1 MKNILFVLLFGCMG
15 LFSLNA
21 LGQKQ
26 YYDPSMIDYTEDGED
41 EGEYVGHNTVR
52 DEDAEP
58 AESGSTAV
66 TVTVNGLSVSES
78 DLSDYAAY
86 IIGYEQKTGK
96 RGYVQYESMGGII
109 VTKLTTNSDGS
120 QTAVWTATPISDP
133 LWQSKVMPQKDLSG
147 NYTGMGVLVVYPEFY
162 GGGILEY
169 VEVIVVNTK
178 TGYCK
183 TTGPFSKS
191 EMEKVINIID
201 PTLAPPTPAGPTLT
215 VSPII
220 AGCWIKDGTI
230 DLTKCNP
237 QVTPADATVKY
248 YSDAAETAEITNPT
262 SVAMGTNPAS
272 DDEEVNTYYAKAVN
286 SDGES
291 ELQSFTVT
299 VYRQPVV
306 DLVLD
311 GTSPDCQGKTV
322 SLQAENRNE
331 FPADKYQFYNGSIQ
345 EKEVNAPGNSYI
357 FKLQESGRYFVY
369 ATSTKG
375 CKGVD
380 SVDVEVI
387 PTIPIT
393 AITIDGGKE
402 VCEGESITLTASV
415 TGSEYAGATFIWE
428 NPAGETTAAVTVS
441 PTTQTEYQVKAQ
453 LNGCSSAV
461 KSHLVNV
468 YKKPEL
474 KLTDPEAVC
483 GGTVDLTQAAVT
495 AGSASGLTYAYFTD
509 ASCTTAVENATA
521 VAAGTYY
528 IQATNDK
535 ECKASGSVTATV
547 NPLPVPSITA
557 SETEACSGSTVT
569 LTAGPATGI
578 KTYSWSNGMSGQAIT
593 PVLADGDNTFSLT
606 VTDNNNCEATVTA
619 PVTITGRK
627 APTVSIAPVTDACS
641 GSEIALTATP
651 VYQDGATQQSVA
663 WTGSTVADASALT
676 TTASLGDGKNTYR
689 VTVTDNHNCTGSE
702 EIEVTGNVLEV
713 KLTANKNNV
722 SAGTAVTLTAGVQW
736 NTVATTA
743 VTCEWKSISPAPETT
758 LSGTGCT
765 LTVNP
770 EVTTTYQVKVVKD
783 GCEETKEITIE
794 VTVDPFK
801 VGEITGGRQLCA
813 NTDLSGEAMTLAVA
827 AEGGQK
833 EYTYEWTVPAGVT
846 VTATNAATLEI
857 TGIDYAQ
864 VASGTAVTVTVK
876 DATTPDP
883 QSATKTYYLQIT
895 PLPEVSINGE
905 ASGSTLQACLNS
917 PLNLVASIAGA
928 SGGTFAWEGGGSG
941 ATKAADVT
949 VAGET
954 EYKVTA
960 TLNGCPAEAAVK
972 VKVNELPDLA
982 LTMKQDGS
990 EVTAVCPGTDV
1001 VLEASSAD
1009 VTDAAGY
1016 TWSGAAS
1023 AVTGLSGTVGAGAAG
1038 STATYIVEVTD
1049 GTCKNKAEKSLSVH
1063 TPGTLSVTASETS
1076 VCGGSSVELTANG
1089 GSDYSWSGDATG
1101 TGATLT
1107 VTPDGSKS
1115 NYVYRVDGKD
1125 ANGCPAKQG
1134 SQTIAVLQAPV
1145 LELSKTTLYA
1155 CNGSGATVDLSA
1167 AVDKTKSTAG
1177 AELWVDDGT
1186 NQTKD
1191 TKVTAAGTYGIF
1203 LKSGSCQTEV
1213 KNVEVIFRDLPD
1225 ISLSIADGK
1234 TNPCSGEEIVLQA
1247 GSTDTDVTF
1256 TYEGT
1261 TGTSWHVT
1269 PTDPTGT
1276 NPVVFYKVVAENT
1289 AGCRKEATVKV
1300 TVKPLPE
1307 VKITA
1312 PEVVCEGSEVTLQAN
1327 GAQTYVWNDKDATAA
1342 ATLKVV
1348 PTQSNKAFT
1357 VTGTKDGCSAT
1368 SEITLDPQPAP
1379 KLNVGTLTAGCEGAP
1394 IDLKEAVLSELNLTF
1409 FDDKKNPLSGSVVT
1423 IDASGDYNY
1432 YVQGSADGGCP
1443 SEMKTIGVTVQPK
1456 PVLTFTG
1463 NETVCAGETTRI
1475 TVNGAYSYRWED
1487 GKTDNPRDFTPETAA
1502 SCKVEGRSS
1511 YGCTAEATIELH
1523 VNPKPVLAWDAVTD
1537 AKTSVV
1543 EGTLLHMQTKLT
1555 TGTTAP
1561 YTYTWKRD
1569 AGVTLDFIQVT
1580 AAVNPEEFEV
1590 YMTDGNGCRSNT
1602 LTKSVEVTPAG
1613 GVLSV
1618 ALAASSDGK
1627 ICQGGMQ
1634 ILTATPANGTPGY
1647 TYKWYKNETEIGGE
1661 TAAVLVVT
1669 DPALYKVEVKDSG
1682 KTPQTASKELTVE
1695 LDAARTAPV
1704 VQVADMTI
1712 PSGTSTAL
1720 FAEVQP
1726 AGTYDY
1732 FWSPKEKLAA
1742 GQENAVYPHTTVLS
1756 ADQTYQVYVAGEN
1769 GCISRTASGK
1779 VKIDD
1784 AAFKVTAEAD
1794 KAEICVGGK
1803 AVLTAKVQGIPMPAE
1818 SDLTYTWL
1826 PADGL
1831 DRTDGKSVVYTSD
1844 ASGAKEFFVKVA
1856 DGSGHVAGTTVKVNV
1871 NTHITP
1877 VLKLTEKTAVACI
1890 GDRVEVTASAG
1901 GKVLSY
1907 TWIVDGG
1914 TPEEGGSSRDAMN
1927 AGSHTVK
1934 VYATDA
1940 NGCPTDTVEMDYE
1953 IHELP
1958 TIAWAADNTWKVDK
1972 GSTVTVK
1979 ASANGGA
1986 AGDYTYNWTAPAA
1999 GTKSAES
2006 CTLAGI
2012 STTTTF
2018 EVSVTDNATGCTS
2031 GKIAKDVEVRA
2042 ARPAIEFETNV
2053 ENGLLCKGGV
2063 AILDVT
2069 GVKGG
2074 AGRENVFGDY
2084 RYEWYKGG
2092 VLLSSETSKSLV
2104 VTEVGV
2110 YTVKVKD
2117 ADDRSAEKELTVAL
2131 DNHAAPKADDR
2142 TLTIAKGTDTY
2153 LFGSVSGG
2161 TPAYSYKWSPAG
2173 ELAGADT
2180 DENPQTV
2187 TLNARTEYQYYVTDA
2202 NGCSSNYATVVVE
2215 VTEAS
2220 DPQLF
2225 TVVAS
2230 VDRRQI
2236 CAGNTTTL
2244 RATPSR
2250 PLTDPV
2256 YEWSPAA
2263 GLSDATSATPVFTPS
2278 AAGMYTFTVNVTEG
2292 GKSAAAQ
2299 VLVSVKSTEAPVLS
2313 LRSEGDCAGAKVVV
2327 DNAGGAVPADGYT
2340 WIIDGVR
2347 DAGVKTNEYALE
2359 AGDGQQVEV
2368 YAMTADGCVS
2378 DTASAIFDRKPL
2390 PVLTWADAPVN
2401 VKEGADFTLKVTSS
2415 IPGVTY
2421 VWTCTFTPDGG
2432 TAEAPMSGSNR
2443 DQFEMPGAELG
2454 EYKFEVYAVKDGCEG
2469 AVIEKTVKVVSK
2481 DATLAVKVSQTSVTA
2496 CVGGTAKVFATAENG
2511 DGKYVFKWYKGTT
2524 PSGTPVAEGDT
2535 VYLSLSGTSEKYV
2548 VEVTDNNGA
2557 GEKVVSDPVTVT
2569 NNGNFAP
2576 TAIGGVQYV
2585 AAGNATTLL
2594 SAVSDGERPYRYYWT
2609 PGDKLAAGEQ
2619 GNACP
2624 HTQVLTANQEYT
2636 YYVADKNDCIS
2647 QPAKVTV
2654 NVEESA
2660 DAIAVKATT
2669 DNTLLCIG
2677 NRAHFN
2683 VVAVE
2688 GSLPADARY
2697 EWTPGSDLSAGNIAA
2712 PVFTATAAGVYEY
2725 VVKVTANGK
2734 TMASKVKVEVK
2745 NAQAP
2750 AIAWDG
2756 SNPTSYTAGTALT
2769 MKAKASGGA
2778 GSGYMF
2784 HWMKPSVD
2792 HEPNGMYIISTP
2804 SAPNY
2809 TFEVYV
2815 TDANGCASSDTL
2827 STDIAAGGGVV
2838 PIVAEAGDTTVC
2850 ASADREIVELT
2861 AKVSSGHTRLDYD
2874 WTGKGNTV
2882 PLTDANQATVRID
2895 IAGLTPGTYTF
2906 ELKLTDQDHT
2916 DNTAIIEAH
2925 VTVQALPQAK
2935 IDRDTIVVCHKND
2948 PFILNVVNSAGNTY
2962 LWDESVYDMV
2972 TSSWGTPRSKGT
2984 SNYVSGTMQD
2994 NDLRYV
3000 LTVTDNTPAGCQAYD
3015 TAYVYRI
3022 PDAPKV
3028 AIDTNTNA
3036 LTAKLKWGRVYGADE
3051 YTIWSRKWDPYC
3063 MTAENGGK
3071 YQQEAGGTTTDIM
3084 WAEKQMDTL
3093 EFYYVTATRN
3103 INGKKYHSTTS
3114 DTVGYKL
3121 DYFRV
3126 NANGDKTSVNVAS
3139 WLFDMSSVGISKAS
3153 DILRKLHSA
3162 NNVIRAWEHPYQS
3175 WTLYQTAVNP
3185 LYGIPGFESEPEYSD
3200 DFDLKVGE
3208 VYQFDTP
3215 DESGAF
3221 MQYGKLPKKF
3231 TQKFSPSSIG
3241 INNSI
3246 GFLPF
3251 QHSDKQLGEDLI
3263 SLLRAHVTVIRK
3275 WVFEEQEWLIQIT
3288 ENPLFGIPGFEDE
3301 DEFTEGK
3308 TWLRPGMPLQFDISD
3323 QPEYIWK

>member
-1 MKNILFVLLFGCMG
+1 MKRIFVVLLLFFSCFCTYGQWNSMG
-15 LFSLNA
+15 FSEESSEDD
-21 LGQKQ
+21 GD
-26 YYDPSMIDYTEDGED
+26 YD
-41 EGEYVGHNTVR
+41 GHNLGKGVYDNPTTILLTIN
-52 DEDAEP
+52 
-58 AESGSTAV
+58 GQNV
-66 TVTVNGLSVSES
+66 TDQTISSKLG
-78 DLSDYAAY
+78 YY
-86 IIGYEQKTGK
+86 IIGYYHVKK
-96 RGYVQYESMGGII
+96 NIWCYETVGDII
-109 VTKLTTNSDGS
+109 VTETPVDDATNKINGTKVSYRDADYSGIHTKPDQWGMWETIGLIFDWSDFSSG
-120 QTAVWTATPISDP
+120 ADISSGDP
-133 LWQSKVMPQKDLSG
+133 EGFWEV
-147 NYTGMGVLVVYPEFY
+147 
-162 GGGILEY
+162 
-169 VEVIVVNTK
+169 VIVNK
-178 TGYCK
+178 ESGYCVSSGQLDAYAQEIK
-183 TTGPFSKS
+183 IDLK
-191 EMEKVINIID
+191 D

-220 AGCWIKDGTI
+220 AGCWVEDGTV
-230 DLTKCNP
+230 DLTQCNP

-248 YSDAAETAEITNPT
+248 YSDAAGTAEITNPT

-272 DDEEVNTYYAKAVN
+272 DDAEVNTYYAKAVN

-306 DLVLD
+306 DLTLS
-311 GTSPDCQGKTV
+311 GATSPACKGTAV
-322 SLQAENRNE
+322 TLQATNKNE
-331 FPADKYQFYNGSIQ
+331 FPENEYQFYCDRGILN
-345 EKEVNAPGNSYI
+345 ETVLTPVNSHGFN
-357 FKLQESGRYFVY
+357 LQESGRYFVY
-369 ATSTKG
+369 ATSVKG

-415 TGSEYAGATFIWE
+415 TGSEYAGAIFVWD

-468 YKKPEL
+468 NKKPVL
-474 KLTDPEAVC
+474 KLTDPAAVC

-509 ASCTTAVENATA
+509 ASCTAATAVENATA
-521 VAAGTYY
+521 VATGTYY

-547 NPLPVPSITA
+547 NPLPEPSITA

-578 KTYSWSNGMSGQAIT
+578 KTYSWSNGMSGQTIT
-593 PVLADGDNTFSLT
+593 PELADGDNTFSLT

-676 TTASLGDGKNTYR
+676 TTATLGDGKNTYR

-713 KLTANKNNV
+713 KLTANKNNI

-743 VTCEWKSISPAPETT
+743 VTCEWKSISPVPETT

-813 NTDLSGEAMTLAVA
+813 NTDLSGDAMTLAVA

-857 TGIDYAQ
+857 TGIDYTQ

-1125 ANGCPAKQG
+1125 TNGCPAKQG

-1155 CNGSGATVDLSA
+1155 CNGSGTTVDLSA

-1225 ISLSIADGK
+1225 ISLSIADDK

-1247 GSTDTDVTF
+1247 SSTDTDVTF

-1409 FDDKKNPLSGSVVT
+1409 FDDKKDPLSGSVVT

-1502 SCKVEGRSS
+1502 SYKVEGRSS
-1511 YGCTAEATIELH
+1511 YGCTAEATIELK

-1569 AGVTLDFIQVT
+1569 AGVTVDFIQVT

-1647 TYKWYKNETEIGGE
+1647 TYKWYKNGTEIGGE

-1669 DPALYKVEVKDSG
+1669 DPAVYKVEVKDSG
-1682 KTPQTASKELTVE
+1682 KTPQTASKELTVNP
-1695 LDAARTAPV
+1695 DATRTAPV

-1720 FAEVQP
+1720 YAEVQP

-1742 GQENAVYPHTTVLS
+1742 EQENAVYPHTIVLS
-1756 ADQTYQVYVAGEN
+1756 ADQTYQVYVAGED
-1769 GCISRTASGK
+1769 GCISQMASGK

-2069 GVKGG
+2069 AVKGG

-2117 ADDRSAEKELTVAL
+2117 ADDRSAGKELTVAL

-2401 VKEGADFTLKVTSS
+2401 VKEGSDFTLKVTSS

-2421 VWTCTFTPDGG
+2421 VWTYTFTPDGG

-2443 DQFEMPGAELG
+2443 DQFEMIGAELG

-2827 STDIAAGGGVV
+2827 STDITAGGGVV

-2874 WTGKGNTV
+2874 WTGKGNTI

-2916 DNTAIIEAH
+2916 DNTAIVEAH

-3071 YQQEAGGTTTDIM
+3071 YLQEAGGTTTDIM

-3114 DTVGYKL
+3114 DTVGYYLYDVHKNPNGKASL
-3121 DYFRV
+3121 DFLPV
-3126 NANGDKTSVNVAS
+3126 V
-3139 WLFDMSSVGISKAS
+3139 FDMSSNSNAYKAS
-3153 DILRKLHSA
+3153 DFLKA
-3162 NNVIRAWEHPYQS
+3162 NKDIALVKTWKFATQS
-3175 WTLYQTAVNP
+3175 WAPCKYLNAVIGYTGDFVINVGDIVQIDPVNETQILQYGVLPGYLSALLERTNP
-3185 LYGIPGFESEPEYSD
+3185 TGKANLSFSCVWWHRLDLSDAGALLNKYSD
-3200 DFDLKVGE
+3200 VSIVKRWKFANQAWDPCKMLLS
-3208 VYQFDTP
+3208 TP
-3215 DESGAF
+3215 
-3221 MQYGKLPKKF
+3221 
-3231 TQKFSPSSIG
+3231 T
-3241 INNSI
+3241 N
-3246 GFLPF
+3246 PF
-3251 QHSDKQLGEDLI
+3251 E
-3263 SLLRAHVTVIRK
+3263 LRA
-3275 WVFEEQEWLIQIT
+3275 L
-3288 ENPLFGIPGFEDE
+3288 L
-3301 DEFTEGK
+3301 
-3308 TWLRPGMPLQFDISD
+3308 PLQFDLKPSAGSGM
-3323 QPEYIWK
+3323 IWK